1 MLRSEL
7 LRAGEDFEKRV
18 SERID
23 NAVKQMGLF
32 QDVIEGRLSRLQLRT
47 AAQRYYAE
55 VRTFV
60 DLKLPER
67 LRLCPADALRARRF
81 LAEIYAEEHGDFE
94 PGRDHPALW
103 ARFCHALGIGERELE
118 EEYRIYSARFRYLR
132 EREPSRE
139 NLVTELAT
147 MAAWESVVPRFERLP
162 IESLRNRYGIA
173 EEALEF
179 FRVHQQADASHSRAA
194 LDVLSVYA
202 DTPELR
208 DHALGVI
215 EQTLDLEGYFA

>member
-1 MLRSEL
+1 MKSERH
-7 LRAGEDFEKRV
+7 RANEDFENLV
-18 SERID
+18 NERID
-23 NAVKQMGLF
+23 SAVRQMGLF
-32 QDVIEGRLSRLQLRT
+32 QAVAKGQLSRPQLRT

-67 LRLCPADALRARRF
+67 LRLCPSDALRARRF
-81 LAEIYAEEHGDFE
+81 LAEIYAEEHGNFE

-118 EEYRIYSARFRYLR
+118 DEYRSYSARFRYLR
-132 EREPSRE
+132 EREPSYK

-147 MAAWESVVPRFERLP
+147 MAAWESVVPRLTRLP
-162 IESLRNRYGIA
+162 IQSLRETYGIA
-173 EEALEF
+173 EDALEF
-179 FRVHQQADASHSRAA
+179 FRVHQQADVTHSRAA

-202 DTPELR
+202 DSPELR
-208 DHALGVI
+208 EHALGVI
-215 EQTLDLEGYFA
+215 EETLDLEGYFA

>member
-1 MLRSEL
+1 MLKPEHRHTN
-7 LRAGEDFEKRV
+7 EDFENLAN
-18 SERID
+18 ERID
-23 NAVKQMGLF
+23 TAVRKMGLF
-32 QDVIEGRLSRLQLRT
+32 QDVVKGRLSRPQLRS

-67 LRLCPADALRARRF
+67 LRLCPSDALRARRF
-81 LAEIYAEEHGDFE
+81 LAEIYAEEHGNFE

-118 EEYRIYSARFRYLR
+118 DEYRSYSARFRYLR

-147 MAAWESVVPRFERLP
+147 MAAWESVVPRLARLP
-162 IESLRNRYGIA
+162 IQSLR
-173 EEALEF
+173 EA
-179 FRVHQQADASHSRAA
+179 
-194 LDVLSVYA
+194 Y
-202 DTPELR
+202 
-208 DHALGVI
+208 
-215 EQTLDLEGYFA
+215 